1 MTYLPHGKPLIH
13 HLVAIATSIATAFVV
28 SAVIM
33 QDVEAAT
40 AYDCVSIKSDSERER
55 NQIQGIAF

>member
-1 MTYLPHGKPLIH
+1 MTDLPHGKPLIH

-40 AYDCVSIKSDSERER
+40 AYDCVSIKSDS
-55 NQIQGIAF
+55 